1 MILLLDKNSLFS
13 SFGVDSFESLDIAV
27 NNIAP
32 SMAEYYLSNLSQ
44 GGDDVYLNKRDI
56 QNSINIGDFSLY
68 LDYDEDVYLEMED
81 LNTQEVETGSLW

>member
-13 SFGVDSFESLDIAV
+13 SFGVDSFESLDTAV

-68 LDYDEDVYLEMED
+68 LDYDEEVYLEMED